1 MLVIISFIVGYKIA
15 QEESEKYITNV
26 EKQLDLVEMRLV
38 SANSQVLK
46 QKRVID
52 KQNDTIFDLKSDL
65 ANTRYVLHHTWDYRL
80 MCKLVQCEA
89 GGEDDLTQLKVA
101 SVIFNRVKSDKF
113 PDTIMDVMVAQN
125 QFTPIG
131 NGNAYE
137 AEASD
142 EVIQAVDK
150 AILDDYADGALFF
163 IDYDSMANTEYY
175 DNDLQFLSRGTNGMR
190 FYTLKE

>member
-1 MLVIISFIVGYKIA
+1 
-15 QEESEKYITNV
+15 
-26 EKQLDLVEMRLV
+26 
-38 SANSQVLK
+38 
-46 QKRVID
+46 
-52 KQNDTIFDLKSDL
+52 
-65 ANTRYVLHHTWDYRL
+65 
-80 MCKLVQCEA
+80 
-89 GGEDDLTQLKVA
+89 
-101 SVIFNRVKSDKF
+101 
-113 PDTIMDVMVAQN
+113 MDVMVAQN

-137 AEASD
+137 AEASE